1 MVYHHGN
8 AYAIQ
13 MGHAMGGYRSF
24 MECHIAIESEA
35 GNMEGHMGFLLCSNQ
50 RLGRIWHWWFKKNHG
65 RHMGGQKAFA
75 KLEAT
80 CSTWEAMLLLLKARG
95 IHHL

>member
-1 MVYHHGN
+1 MEFICYIN
-8 AYAIQ
+8 
-13 MGHAMGGYRSF
+13 GYKWV
-24 MECHIAIESEA
+24 MQWGDIEVIAIESEA
-35 GNMEGHMGFLLCSNQ
+35 GNMEGHMGFLLYSNQ

-95 IHHL
+95 IHQL